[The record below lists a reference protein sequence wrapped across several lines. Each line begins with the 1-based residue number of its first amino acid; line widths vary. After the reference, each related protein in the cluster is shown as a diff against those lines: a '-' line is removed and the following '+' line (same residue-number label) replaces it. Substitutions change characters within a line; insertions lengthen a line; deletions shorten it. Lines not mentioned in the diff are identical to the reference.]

1 MNPRPNSTRAN
12 IGILEG
18 KNVRWVY
25 LHDHGRADE
34 ILVEHYN
41 TVPRINQLLALGNLS
56 AIGSKIGKR
65 HSFEYEDRPRDT
77 VTAYHRDRGDELDPP
92 TVTPVREYGTD
103 PMIDYHYLFRD
114 GQWVYRRPSGQWKFV
129 ATDKPVTAEGE
140 EGAREGAEA
149 HAPREA
155 RPRGPAVVLLALEHR
170 RVTSPPTRPRLA
182 GISDLDGPV
191 SCCVERTA

>member
-114 GQWVYRRPSGQWKFV
+114 GQWIYRRPSGQWKFA
-129 ATDKPVTAEGE
+129 ATDKPVAAPTAKK
-140 EGAREGAEA
+140 
-149 HAPREA
+149 APAKTRK
-155 RPRGPAVVLLALEHR
+155 PTR
-170 RVTSPPTRPRLA
+170 RVKPAPQGQRSFFSLWSL
-182 GISDLDGPV
+182 G
-191 SCCVERTA
+191 E